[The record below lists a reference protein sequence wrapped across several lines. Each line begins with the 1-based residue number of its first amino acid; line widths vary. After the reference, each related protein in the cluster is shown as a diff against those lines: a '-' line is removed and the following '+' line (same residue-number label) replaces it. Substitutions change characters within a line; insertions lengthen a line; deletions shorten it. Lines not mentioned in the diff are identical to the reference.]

1 MAVGD
6 LAAED
11 DGDLVGPT
19 NVTVGIQ
26 KSLSQLVAGGAAGK
40 NQVIAVFN
48 LGEEEPG
55 LTAGLLTLLVG
66 EEGCERGQPFLAAGE
81 QVFGGQRVRQFLQT
95 GEVAALEKGLRR
107 LFKIDVLL
115 LEPVGEPVVL
125 IQTEPGGERKIGR
138 QAHEHPSPTGVVHLK
153 VVLHDPAL
161 SHLQVPAVL
170 LGIADGG
177 HNPGRFPGF
186 QNEDDLIGFGLAEV
200 GFDEFVAPSCG
211 WLDHRRVPFFRTILH
226 PPVELV
232 SDLGQQLAAHRELI
246 AIGTEEADDA
256 LGLLEGLNQAVEQ
269 DAVEATI
276 ARPNAML
283 MVLVEGVHE
292 ELQSVSTPKRTPA
305 TPLRADAYFYEQG
318 YQGRSPWLV
327 SFRPPGSRHNSAWR
341 LRCASVSWT
350 LTCRIPIPGKI
361 PPSLRYFTLLFLT
374 LLK

>member
-1 MAVGD
+1 MTGLGRCISSISVCSLPRWRWVTLRPKMTVILSGRPMLR
-6 LAAED
+6 LASRSRSPS
-11 DGDLVGPT
+11 GRGRR
-19 NVTVGIQ
+19 G
-26 KSLSQLVAGGAAGK
+26 GK

-170 LGIADGG
+170 L
-177 HNPGRFPGF
+177 
-186 QNEDDLIGFGLAEV
+186 
-200 GFDEFVAPSCG
+200 
-211 WLDHRRVPFFRTILH
+211 
-226 PPVELV
+226 
-232 SDLGQQLAAHRELI
+232 
-246 AIGTEEADDA
+246 
-256 LGLLEGLNQAVEQ
+256 
-269 DAVEATI
+269 
-276 ARPNAML
+276 
-283 MVLVEGVHE
+283 
-292 ELQSVSTPKRTPA
+292 
-305 TPLRADAYFYEQG
+305 
-318 YQGRSPWLV
+318 
-327 SFRPPGSRHNSAWR
+327 
-341 LRCASVSWT
+341 
-350 LTCRIPIPGKI
+350 
-361 PPSLRYFTLLFLT
+361 
-374 LLK
+374 